1 MTHNLTKIKNLVVD
15 KNPDVG
21 NFIIEITKHD
31 EVFVVR
37 FKTLYWGDWNDEYI
51 SKIASE
57 FKYMGLGDVAS
68 HYEDGKLVFITLV
81 PLDTELLAETY

>member
-1 MTHNLTKIKNLVVD
+1 MIHDLRKIKNLVVD

-21 NFIIEITKHD
+21 NFVIEITKYD
-31 EVFVVR
+31 EVFVVK
-37 FKTLYWGDWNDEYI
+37 FKTLYWGDWNDDDI

-68 HYEDGKLVFITLV
+68 HYEDGKLVFMSIV
-81 PLDTELLAETY
+81 SSDTELLAETY

>member
-1 MTHNLTKIKNLVVD
+1 VTHNLTKIKNLVVD

-31 EVFVVR
+31 EVFVVK
-37 FKTLYWGDWNDEYI
+37 FKTLYWGDWDDEDI

-68 HYEDGKLVFITLV
+68 HYEDGKLVFMTLV